1 MELLKCQTCGLGFN
15 SSSAHKD
22 HYRSELHRYNSK
34 RRTNELGPV
43 SEHDYQRRKA
53 AAQSLIGSEGS
64 ASHGFHG
71 KCQVCNRTFASKATL
86 QQHLKSRK
94 HAYATE
100 RSTQTTSKSEI
111 VSEGGVVMAALG
123 GSERKDRSGTTE
135 EDDTVGPADLDPEV
149 CIFCN
154 RRYFTVESAILHMWK
169 QHGFHL
175 PDGEFLVDLH
185 GLLRYCA
192 EKVKIGC
199 MCLYC
204 NGKGKSFLSPRD
216 AQHHMEA
223 KSHCKLLYEEGEDLH
238 EFRPFYDF
246 SASYQVLDSRRRYQ
260 EEEKMTNKT
269 GPKSSG
275 IDLGAVDDD
284 DMSLET
290 VDSAY
295 EELSDGGGMT
305 TMDDGGNVGKGGEME
320 QIFDHA
326 AMRVSHLG
334 ELVLPD
340 GRSLG
345 CRENNRYYKQY
356 YRPEDTRV
364 ALIASKQEKAGR
376 MASGSH
382 DSAMVRTGNNTNVA
396 YRSGVSREGMLE
408 NDRAARRA
416 VMKVTAAVRRTC
428 EKYRLRREI
437 STNKFHKR
445 PQIDG

>member
-1 MELLKCQTCGLGFN
+1 M
-15 SSSAHKD
+15 
-22 HYRSELHRYNSK
+22 
-34 RRTNELGPV
+34 

-204 NGKGKSFLSPRD
+204 NGKGKSFLSPRMRNTICK
-216 AQHHMEA
+216 QKVIVSFCMKRA
-223 KSHCKLLYEEGEDLH
+223 KTCMNFDRFMISVPRTRYSIPDDGIK
-238 EFRPFYDF
+238 
-246 SASYQVLDSRRRYQ
+246 RRR
-260 EEEKMTNKT
+260 
-269 GPKSSG
+269 
-275 IDLGAVDDD
+275 
-284 DMSLET
+284 
-290 VDSAY
+290 
-295 EELSDGGGMT
+295 
-305 TMDDGGNVGKGGEME
+305 
-320 QIFDHA
+320 
-326 AMRVSHLG
+326 R
-334 ELVLPD
+334 
-340 GRSLG
+340 
-345 CRENNRYYKQY
+345 
-356 YRPEDTRV
+356 
-364 ALIASKQEKAGR
+364 
-376 MASGSH
+376 
-382 DSAMVRTGNNTNVA
+382 
-396 YRSGVSREGMLE
+396 
-408 NDRAARRA
+408 
-416 VMKVTAAVRRTC
+416 
-428 EKYRLRREI
+428 
-437 STNKFHKR
+437 
-445 PQIDG
+445 